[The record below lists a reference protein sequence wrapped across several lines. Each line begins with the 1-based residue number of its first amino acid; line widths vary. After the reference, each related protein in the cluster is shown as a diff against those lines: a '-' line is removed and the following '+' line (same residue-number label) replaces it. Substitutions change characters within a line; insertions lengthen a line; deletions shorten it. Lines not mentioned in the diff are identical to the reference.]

1 LLSPPGVDINVDPLY
16 GEGDNCVV
24 TTPLFGEGVV
34 VVVNDDGLF
43 VANPDLDL
51 DYLSTS
57 LSYNYETDEHD
68 PTPVRLSDDHGTSVA
83 GLISAIRGNDICID
97 GIAPLVTLGARAI
110 NFPGATVEDFVDAFT
125 SDVGDIDVLVYPLF
139 SSTCYIN
146 ENNDEV
152 CKVEFG
158 DGLSVVIE
166 ETYETA
172 TEDGA
177 ILVVAAGDDGEFE
190 ASSTMEDPFLR
201 SPDIIAVAGGT

>member
-24 TTPLFGEGVV
+24 TTPLFGDGVV

-43 VANPDLDL
+43 TQNPDLDFDL
-51 DYLSTS
+51 IDLT
-57 LSYNYETDEHD
+57 LSYNYETNEHD
-68 PTPVRLSDDHGTSVA
+68 PTPLRLADDHGTGVA
-83 GLISAIRGNDICID
+83 GLISAIRDNDICID
-97 GIAPLVTLGARAI
+97 GIAPLVKLGARNI
-110 NFPGATVEDFVDAFT
+110 DFPGVTVEDWVDAFT

-139 SSTCYIN
+139 ESTCFIN
-146 ENNDEV
+146 ENNDEECYV
-152 CKVEFG
+152 IFG
-158 DGLSVVIE
+158 EGFSEIIE